1 MNTDEKLFNQLI
13 KENSTKATLMNNGCF
28 YYFHYKP
35 TSLVN
40 PKKNIML
47 DLSPLIFCIGPSNGE
62 NLIEGLNFRHLPILF
77 RKKVLNAMDSAS
89 SIIKSNTRTIISRE
103 KILSID
109 PQVVQAIRK
118 YNLKNISN
126 CMLLDNKIM
135 QELIEF
141 DINNY
146 IMSSVL
152 ENNTKFEL
160 NKHKHH

>member
-1 MNTDEKLFNQLI
+1 
-13 KENSTKATLMNNGCF
+13 
-28 YYFHYKP
+28 
-35 TSLVN
+35 
-40 PKKNIML
+40 ML

-109 PQVVQAIRK
+109 PQVIQAIRK
-118 YNLKNISN
+118 YNLKNIAN
-126 CMLLDNKIM
+126 CMLLDNKIIS
-135 QELIEF
+135 ELIEF